1 MHQWQQSPD
10 LRSCFTRSVRTC
22 TCLDADAGSGKE
34 DIEKQEDRRKET
46 MKIIAVMSPKGGIGK
61 TTTADSI
68 AYILGEEH
76 ERKVLVLDGDPQ
88 GDTSKTFGCYE
99 PEGIGMSE
107 LLERHACVGG
117 DYHTSELIQATEYS
131 HMDMI
136 PANGYLMKT
145 DMNLLMKQEEN
156 QVTRLRDALAEV
168 SGAYDYCICDCGR
181 LLDMVVINI
190 LIASDVVIAPVKV
203 GGYENE
209 ALHNLEEQVENLRS
223 FNPELRIKGIMTMRQ
238 KNKTSLEF
246 EEWLREAS
254 GFDIFITPVR
264 RSIVVEKA
272 TIGMTVLPKFSR
284 NGIVTQDYR
293 GIVKELLE
301 EM

>member
-1 MHQWQQSPD
+1 
-10 LRSCFTRSVRTC
+10 
-22 TCLDADAGSGKE
+22 
-34 DIEKQEDRRKET
+34 

-76 ERKVLVLDGDPQ
+76 EKRVLVLDGDPQ

-107 LLERHACVGG
+107 LLERHVCVGG
-117 DYHTSELIQATEYS
+117 DYHTSELIKATEYS
-131 HMDMI
+131 HIDMI

-156 QVTRLRDALAEV
+156 QVTRLRDALTEV
-168 SGAYDYCICDCGR
+168 SEAYDYCICDCGR

-190 LIASDVVIAPVKV
+190 LIATKLIIAPVKV
-203 GGYENE
+203 GGYEVE
-209 ALHNLEEQVENLRS
+209 AVDNLLEQVEDLKEL
-223 FNPELRIKGIMTMRQ
+223 NPDLRIKMLMTMRQ
-238 KNKTSLEF
+238 KNKTSLEM
-246 EEWLREAS
+246 EQWLHEQY
-254 GFDIFITPVR
+254 GWNVFGIPIR
-264 RSIVVEKA
+264 RSIIAEKA
-272 TIGMTVLPKFSR
+272 SMRMTVLPKFSR

-293 GIVKELLE
+293 GIVRELLE
-301 EM
+301 EVEE